1 MEAETIK
8 NTPALLLAGF
18 IFVTIFGVWLRRR
31 ALSYDFK
38 NKSMFL
44 FLLDNM
50 ELVGGVLFGLFL
62 LMGAII
68 F

>member
-1 MEAETIK
+1 METETIK
-8 NTPALLLAGF
+8 NTPALLFVGF
-18 IFVTIFGVWLRRR
+18 IFVTFFGFWLRKR

-38 NKSMFL
+38 NRSKFL
-44 FLLDNM
+44 FLLDNI